1 MSEIQRL
8 RNIVAKLRS
17 PDGCP
22 WDLEQ
27 THHSLVR
34 CLVEEVSEVIE
45 AIDNLD
51 STSMEEELGDL
62 LLQVVMHARLA
73 EEDGNFDLED
83 VARGI
88 ADKLIR
94 RHPHV
99 FGDDKDKM
107 QSSEEVIDRWEL
119 IKAKEKEH
127 SGKSNEPFK
136 IFKDLPPRLP
146 SLLFAFDIYKRA
158 SKHGLLEKGE
168 WSEIEVDKKS
178 SGMDEDSVG
187 HALFEIVASCQKKGI
202 DPESALRRYASR
214 QVDILS

>member
-1 MSEIQRL
+1 VSEIQRL

-22 WDLEQ
+22 WDIEQ

-119 IKAKEKEH
+119 IKAKEKED

>member
-22 WDLEQ
+22 WDIEQ

-119 IKAKEKEH
+119 IKAKEKED

-168 WSEIEVDKKS
+168 WSEFEVDKKS

>member
-119 IKAKEKEH
+119 IKAKEKED

>member
-1 MSEIQRL
+1 
-8 RNIVAKLRS
+8 
-17 PDGCP
+17 
-22 WDLEQ
+22 
-27 THHSLVR
+27 
-34 CLVEEVSEVIE
+34 
-45 AIDNLD
+45 
-51 STSMEEELGDL
+51 
-62 LLQVVMHARLA
+62 MHARLA

-119 IKAKEKEH
+119 IKAKEKED

>member
-22 WDLEQ
+22 WDIEQ

-119 IKAKEKEH
+119 IKAKEKED

-136 IFKDLPPRLP
+136 IFKDLPPRLL

-178 SGMDEDSVG
+178 SEMDEDSVG

-214 QVDILS
+214 QVEILS

>member
-22 WDLEQ
+22 WDIEQ

-119 IKAKEKEH
+119 IKAKEKED